1 DKEVFWVDGLQP
13 SGAEERTRAVFCV
26 HVCAIAATA
35 VRAGIGLGRGIYSIK
50 ELELALAVGRAPHE
64 STKESKVPGY
74 GVTWHDTTYDNWSL
88 QVEGE
93 GPNPHPYTGLSG
105 GMHVG
110 PDAIHET
117 NHNEQCRLDYS
128 GISTC
133 AHISGVCATVA
144 EQHNSKKPV
153 YFRSVNTM
161 GFANSPTRF
170 V

>member
-1 DKEVFWVDGLQP
+1 
-13 SGAEERTRAVFCV
+13 
-26 HVCAIAATA
+26 
-35 VRAGIGLGRGIYSIK
+35 LGRGIYSIK

-110 PDAIHET
+110 PDAI
-117 NHNEQCRLDYS
+117 
-128 GISTC
+128 
-133 AHISGVCATVA
+133 
-144 EQHNSKKPV
+144 
-153 YFRSVNTM
+153 
-161 GFANSPTRF
+161 
-170 V
+170 